1 MHLNSALAAVA
12 PGNKAESVL
21 PLLLNVFGRAPEA
34 KNPFD
39 DIKQFLDKHSIP
51 WKSDFWNVDRETPAA
66 LESARQQYIASGGK
80 PMQPDEPKDPNFS
93 HYEYHLLVDT
103 IPVRFMIDHE
113 GRKYGAHRPGDK
125 PGTLKPDV
133 SLLSKFDREAID
145 FTEIGKAE
153 FEQRLRDYV
162 RRPPVKDSQ
171 AR

>member
-1 MHLNSALAAVA
+1 MADVE
-12 PGNKAESVL
+12 PKPEDKPVPEGIRKAHE
-21 PLLLNVFGRAPEA
+21 
-34 KNPFD
+34 K
-39 DIKQFLDKHSIP
+39 FL
-51 WKSDFWNVDRETPAA
+51 
-66 LESARQQYIASGGK
+66 ASGGK
-80 PMQPDEPKDPNFS
+80 TMQKEEATDPHFNR
-93 HYEYHLLVDT
+93 YEYHLLVDS

-162 RRPPVKDSQ
+162 RRPPVIDSKG
-171 AR
+171 R